1 MEGDLLFSDLHIMGG
16 WVGGRA
22 GGTRRARGVYV
33 SHTCAQLHVHGGQSG
48 HVVAEGA
55 AVVVSTRGFDVRQFI
70 DLTGIL

>member
-33 SHTCAQLHVHGGQSG
+33 SHTCAQLHTHGGQSG
-48 HVVAEGA
+48 HAVAEGA
-55 AVVVSTRGFDVRQFI
+55 AVVVSTRGFDVRQLI